1 MGAPPGYC
9 RCVATFSE
17 RLGGASYLGGVELAS
32 LRVGE
37 DPRGAGELQDLE
49 LEEVTLRECDMA
61 SATLRRVVLRD
72 CDVVDC
78 DLSLA
83 RFLDCRFV
91 ECRFTRCRAV
101 GVAWTGA
108 EGSLIARVPFSFAA
122 CRLDLG
128 SFQGIDVTGSVF
140 RDCSLREVDFT
151 EAVLRGVDFTGSDL
165 AGATFH
171 RSDLRGA
178 DLVGALNVTLDPR
191 QNRLAGARFS
201 AAGALSLLEAFDIV
215 IG

>member
-1 MGAPPGYC
+1 
-9 RCVATFSE
+9 VATFSE
-17 RLGGASYLGGVELAS
+17 RFGDASYLGAVELAS

-37 DPRGAGELQDLE
+37 DARGVSELRDVE
-49 LEEVTLRECDMA
+49 LEEVTLRECDLA

-78 DLSLA
+78 DLSLMN
-83 RFLDCRFV
+83 LIDCRFV

-108 EGSLIARVPFSFAA
+108 EGSLIAKVPFSFEA

-128 SFQGIDVTGSVF
+128 SFQGVDVAGSVF

-151 EAVLRGVDFTGSDL
+151 EAVLRGADFAGSDL
-165 AGATFH
+165 AGATFV
-171 RSDLRGA
+171 RSDLREA
-178 DLVGALNVTLDPR
+178 DLTGALNVALDPR
-191 QNRLAGARFS
+191 QNRLAGATFS
-201 AAGALSLLEAFDIV
+201 VEGALGLLEAFEIV
-215 IG
+215 VR